1 MLPALTVGPETLSF
15 PVVLGILPYFVF
27 MGDFALDLE
36 RLRHSTAHVMA
47 AALCRLYDDVQ
58 LDIGPATDNGF
69 YYDVDLPK
77 RLSPEDFPAIEA
89 EMAKIV
95 AEKNPFE
102 RIEVSREE
110 AAEMLEGL
118 GQKFKLERLSD
129 IPEGEPIT
137 LYRCGEF
144 LDLCR
149 GPHVESTGD
158 IRGYK
163 LTSVA
168 GSYFRGNETNP
179 MLQRIYGVGA
189 ESPKQVKVI
198 LKQIEEALKRDHRKI
213 GKEMDLFSI
222 QEDVGPGLVH
232 WHPRGAR
239 IRSIIED
246 FWRKAHYRSGY
257 ELLYS
262 PHIGRAE
269 LWETSGHIDFYKEN
283 MYSPMDVDGHDYYV
297 RPMNCPFHIQVY
309 KSHKRSYRDLP
320 LRWAELGTVYRYEK
334 SGVLHGLL
342 RVRGFT
348 QDDAH
353 IFCTPEKIQDEVTA
367 TVTFALNMLKTF
379 GFDNVTAYLSTRPE
393 KAVGEQTRWEQ
404 ATASLKRA
412 LEAESIKYEVDAG
425 GGAFYGPKID
435 LKIKDAIGREW
446 QMGTIQFD
454 FNLPERFDLK
464 YTGED
469 GADHRPYM
477 VHRALLGSIER
488 FFGVLVEH
496 YGGKFPMWLA
506 PEQIKLLPITDDQLE
521 YAEQVSEALR
531 QNDLRVAVDR
541 RSERIGA
548 KIRLARNERVPYM
561 MILGANEQ
569 ESQTVALRGR
579 DGEQVVM
586 ALDEAIAH
594 LCKEA
599 QKQG

>member
-1 MLPALTVGPETLSF
+1 M
-15 PVVLGILPYFVF
+15 
-27 MGDFALDLE
+27 DLE

-47 AALCRLYDDVQ
+47 AAICRLYDDVL
-58 LDIGPATDNGF
+58 LDIGPATDSGF

-77 RLSPEDFPAIEA
+77 RLTPEDFSAIEA

-95 AEKNPFE
+95 AEKFPFE
-102 RIEVSREE
+102 PVEVSREK
-110 AAEMLEGL
+110 AVEMLTEL
-118 GQKFKLERLSD
+118 GQTYKLQRLDD
-129 IPEGEPIT
+129 IPEGETIT
-137 LYRCGEF
+137 FYRCGEF
-144 LDLCR
+144 IDLCR
-149 GPHVESTGD
+149 GPHVESSGE
-158 IRGYK
+158 IRGFK

-168 GSYFRGNETNP
+168 GSYFRGKETNP
-179 MLQRIYGVGA
+179 MLQRIYGIAA
-189 ESPKQVKVI
+189 ESPKKI
-198 LKQIEEALKRDHRKI
+198 KILLKQIEEAQKRDHRKI
-213 GKEMDLFSI
+213 GKELDLFSI

-246 FWRKAHYRSGY
+246 FWRKEHYRSGY

-269 LWETSGHIDFYKEN
+269 LWQTSGHLEFYEEN
-283 MYSPMDVDGHDYYV
+283 MYAPMDVDGHDYYV
-297 RPMNCPFHIQVY
+297 KPMNCPFHVQVY
-309 KSHKRSYRDLP
+309 KSQKRSYRDLP

-353 IFCTPEKIQDEVTA
+353 IFCTPEKIQDEIKT
-367 TVTFALNMLKTF
+367 TVTFALNMLKAF
-379 GFDNVTAYLSTRPE
+379 GFDDVTAYLSTRPE

-404 ATASLKRA
+404 ATASLKGA
-412 LEAESIKYEVDAG
+412 LKAENIDYEVDVG

-454 FNLPERFDLK
+454 FNLPERFDMN

-469 GADHRPYM
+469 GCDHRPYM

-506 PEQIKLLPITDDQLE
+506 PEQIKILPITDDQLE
-521 YAEQVSEALR
+521 YADKVADALR
-531 QNDLRVAVDR
+531 QQDFRVAVDR
-541 RSERIGA
+541 RSERVGA
-548 KIRLARNERVPYM
+548 KIRVARNERVPYM
-561 MILGANEQ
+561 MILGGNEQ
-569 ESQTVALRGR
+569 ESETVALRGR
-579 DGEQVVM
+579 DGEQEVM
-586 ALDEAIAH
+586 ALEAAIVRLKA
-594 LCKEA
+594 EA
-599 QKQG
+599 EKQA

>member
-1 MLPALTVGPETLSF
+1 M
-15 PVVLGILPYFVF
+15 
-27 MGDFALDLE
+27 DLE

-47 AALCRLYDDVQ
+47 AALCRLYEDVK
-58 LDIGPATDNGF
+58 LDIGPATEGGF

-77 RLSPEDFPAIEA
+77 RLTPEDFPAIEA
-89 EMAKIV
+89 KMAEIV
-95 AEKNPFE
+95 KEDSPFE
-102 RIEVSREE
+102 RVEVSRED
-110 AAEMLEGL
+110 AVEMLTAS
-118 GQKFKLERLSD
+118 GQTFKLERLAD
-129 IPEGEPIT
+129 IPDGDTIT
-137 LYRCGEF
+137 LYRCGDF
-144 LDLCR
+144 VDLCR
-149 GPHVESTGD
+149 GPHVESTRD
-158 IRGYK
+158 IRGFK

-168 GSYFRGNETNP
+168 GSYFRGKETNP
-179 MLQRIYGVGA
+179 MLQRIYGIAA
-189 ESPKQVKVI
+189 ESPKQVKVL
-198 LKQIEEALKRDHRKI
+198 LKRLEEAKKRDHRKI

-239 IRSIIED
+239 IRTIIED
-246 FWRKAHYRSGY
+246 FWRREHYRSGY

-269 LWETSGHIDFYKEN
+269 LWQTSGHLDFYKEN
-283 MYSPMDVDGHDYYV
+283 MYAPMDVDGHDYYV
-297 RPMNCPFHIQVY
+297 KPMNCPFHIQIY
-309 KSHKRSYRDLP
+309 KTHKRSYRELP

-353 IFCTPEKIQDEVTA
+353 IFCTPEKIQDEVKT
-367 TVTFALNMLKTF
+367 TVAFALNMLKAF
-379 GFDNVTAYLSTRPE
+379 GFDDVTAYLSTRPD
-393 KAVGEQTRWEQ
+393 KAVGEEARWEQ
-404 ATASLKRA
+404 ATESLKEA
-412 LEAESIKYEVDAG
+412 LESESIAYEVDAG

-454 FNLPERFDLK
+454 FNLPEQFDLN

-469 GADHRPYM
+469 GCDHRPYM

-506 PEQIKLLPITDDQLE
+506 PEQVKILPITDDQLD
-521 YAEQVSEALR
+521 YADAIAAQLREQ
-531 QNDLRVAVDR
+531 DFRVAVDR

-561 MILGANEQ
+561 MILGGNEQ

-586 ALDEAIAH
+586 PLDAAITRLREEA
-594 LCKEA
+594 E
-599 QKQG
+599 KQG

>member
-1 MLPALTVGPETLSF
+1 M
-15 PVVLGILPYFVF
+15 
-27 MGDFALDLE
+27 DLE

-47 AALCRLYDDVQ
+47 AAVCRLYDDVK
-58 LDIGPATDNGF
+58 LDIGPATDSGF

-77 RLSPEDFPAIEA
+77 RIAPEDFPAIEE
-89 EMAKIV
+89 EMAKII
-95 AEKNPFE
+95 AEKLPFE

-110 AAEMLEGL
+110 AEAMLK
-118 GQKFKLERLSD
+118 GQNYKLSRLAD
-129 IPEGEPIT
+129 IPEGEPISF
-137 LYRCGEF
+137 YRIGDF
-144 LDLCR
+144 SDLCR
-149 GPHVESTGD
+149 GPHLEHTGE
-158 IRGYK
+158 IKGYK

-168 GSYFRGNETNP
+168 GSYFRGKETNP
-179 MLQRIYGVGA
+179 MLQRLYGIAA
-189 ESPKQVKVI
+189 ESPKEVRALI
-198 LKQIEEALKRDHRKI
+198 KQMEEAQKRDHRKL
-213 GKEMDLFSI
+213 GKELDLFSI

-232 WHPRGAR
+232 WHPRGSR

-246 FWRKAHYRSGY
+246 FWRREHFRAGY

-262 PHIGRAE
+262 PHIGRAG

-283 MYSPMDVDGHDYYV
+283 MYSPMEVDGGDYFV
-297 RPMNCPFHIQVY
+297 KPMNCPFHIQVY
-309 KSHKRSYRDLP
+309 KSQKRSYRDLP

-353 IFCTPEKIQDEVTA
+353 IFCTPEKIQDEVKSA
-367 TVTFALNMLKTF
+367 VLFALNMLRAF
-379 GFDNVTAYLSTRPE
+379 GFEDVTAYLSTRPE

-412 LEAESIKYEVDAG
+412 LEAADISYEVDSG

-454 FNLPERFDLK
+454 FNLPERFDMT

-496 YGGKFPMWLA
+496 YGGKFPLWLA
-506 PEQIKLLPITDDQLE
+506 PEQIKVLPITDDQIG
-521 YAEQVSEALR
+521 YADEVADALR
-531 QNDLRVAVDR
+531 QQDFRVAVDR

-561 MILGANEQ
+561 IVVGAQEQ
-569 ESQTVALRGR
+569 EAGTVALRGR
-579 DGEQVVM
+579 DGEQTVM
-586 ALDEAIAH
+586 ALDEVITR
-594 LCKEA
+594 LQQEE
-599 QKQG
+599 QQQG

>member
-1 MLPALTVGPETLSF
+1 
-15 PVVLGILPYFVF
+15 
-27 MGDFALDLE
+27 LDLE
-36 RLRHSTAHVMA
+36 QLRHSTAHVMA
-47 AALCRLYDDVQ
+47 AAICRLYDDVL

-77 RLSPEDFPAIEA
+77 RLAPEDFPAIEA
-89 EMAKIV
+89 EMDKIV
-95 AEKNPFE
+95 AEKFPFE
-102 RIEVSREE
+102 QIEVSREK
-110 AAEMLEGL
+110 AVEMLQEL
-118 GQKFKLERLSD
+118 GQTYKLERLGD
-129 IPEGEPIT
+129 IPEGEAIT
-137 LYRCGEF
+137 FYRCGDF
-144 LDLCR
+144 IDLCR
-149 GPHVESTGD
+149 GPHVANTGD
-158 IRGYK
+158 IKGFK

-168 GSYFRGNETNP
+168 GSYFRGKETNP
-179 MLQRIYGVGA
+179 MLQRIYGIA
-189 ESPKQVKVI
+189 AQSPKQVKVL
-198 LKQIEEALKRDHRKI
+198 LKQLEEAQKRDHRKI
-213 GKEMDLFSI
+213 GKELDLFSI

-246 FWRKAHYRSGY
+246 FWKREHFRAGY

-262 PHIGRAE
+262 PHVGRAE
-269 LWETSGHIDFYKEN
+269 LWATSGHIDFYKEN

-297 RPMNCPFHIQVY
+297 KPMNCPFHIQVY
-309 KSHKRSYRDLP
+309 KAQKRSYRDLP

-353 IFCTPEKIQDEVTA
+353 IFCTPEKIQDEVKT
-367 TVTFALNMLKTF
+367 TVTFALNMLKAF
-379 GFDNVTAYLSTRPE
+379 GFEDVTAYLSTRPE
-393 KAVGEQTRWEQ
+393 KAVGEKTRWEQ

-412 LEAESIKYEVDAG
+412 LEAESIDYEVDAG

-454 FNLPERFDLK
+454 FNLPERFDMN

-469 GADHRPYM
+469 GKDHRPYM

-496 YGGKFPMWLA
+496 YGGKFPLWLA
-506 PEQIKLLPITDDQLE
+506 PEQVKVLPITDDQLE
-521 YAEQVSEALR
+521 YADQIAETLR
-531 QNDLRVAVDR
+531 AADFRVAVDR

-548 KIRLARNERVPYM
+548 KIRVARNERVPYM
-561 MILGANEQ
+561 MILGGNEQ

-579 DGEQVVM
+579 DGEQEVM
-586 ALDEAIAH
+586 SLEAAMER
-594 LCKEA
+594 LGAEVE
-599 QKQG
+599 KQA